1 MSPVR
6 IRAALAIPLLAL
18 GTRVD
23 AQGAFEACL
32 ASVQGSAAARRVL
45 PDTWEQ
51 HLTGVRPDSQVLAA
65 LDAQPEFR
73 LPIWDYVA
81 IMADQ
86 QRVDDG
92 RARMDTLQ
100 PALDSISRRYGV
112 DREVLVAIWGIES
125 DFGRGQGSYRVVRSL
140 ATLSCMGRRQ
150 AYFRRE
156 LLAALRILQAGHVA
170 PEAFLGSWAGAFGQT
185 QFMPGTFEWLAVD
198 HDGDGRRDVIGS
210 TPDALASTAN
220 YLRNAGW
227 KRAVPWGFE
236 VRIPAGMTARGE
248 GRRVKRTLATWTGR
262 GVRRADGSPL
272 VTTGT
277 PASLTAGLLLPAGPE
292 GPAFLVTRTFDA
304 LYRYNA
310 SESYSLAVAHVS
322 DRLRGAPG
330 LVTSWPTDD
339 PGLSRADR
347 RELQALLRQRGHDVG
362 APTAVYT
369 SAIRAAVKLEQE
381 RLGMPPSGRAGQRLL
396 TALRAP

>member
-1 MSPVR
+1 MR
-6 IRAALAIPLLAL
+6 LRAALVLSFAVAVP
-18 GTRVD
+18 VD
-23 AQGAFEACL
+23 AQEAFEGCL
-32 ASVQGSAAARRVL
+32 ASVRASPAARGVL
-45 PDTWEQ
+45 PGTWER
-51 HLTGVRPDSQVLAA
+51 HVSGVRPDSQVLAA

-73 LPIWDYVA
+73 LPVWDYFA

-92 RARMDTLQ
+92 RARMVPLQ
-100 PALDSISRRYGV
+100 PALDSIARRYGV
-112 DREVLVAIWGIES
+112 DPDVLVAIWGIES
-125 DFGRGQGSYRVVRSL
+125 DFGRGQGRFRVVRSL

-156 LLAALRILQAGHVA
+156 LLAALRILQAGDVA

-210 TPDALASTAN
+210 TTDALASTAN

-227 KRAVPWGFE
+227 RRTIPWGFE
-236 VRIPAGMTARGE
+236 VRVPAGMNARGE
-248 GRRVKRTLATWTGR
+248 GRRVKRTLATWTQR
-262 GVRRADGSPL
+262 GVRRADGSAL
-272 VTTGT
+272 VTPGT
-277 PASLTAGLLLPAGPE
+277 PSSLTAGLYLPAGPA

-310 SESYSLAVAHVS
+310 SESYSFAVAHVS

-330 LVTSWPTDD
+330 LVARWPTDD
-339 PGLSRADR
+339 AGLSRADR
-347 RELQALLRQRGHDVG
+347 RELQALLRQRGHAVG
-362 APTAVYT
+362 APTAIYT
-369 SAIRAAVKLEQE
+369 PAIRAAVKVEQD
-381 RLGMPPSGRAGQRLL
+381 RLGHARTGRAGQRLL
-396 TALRAP
+396 AALREP